1 MRVYLIRHPKPV
13 VAPGICYGHTD
24 LGLVEDAAVCAAVL
38 RPLLP
43 LTTVH
48 SSPLRRCSAL
58 ANALHPAPLFDDR
71 LREVNFGAWEMRAWD
86 DIGRDALDAW
96 AAAPLNYAPPGGE
109 SIADLRRRATHFL
122 DEHRHAGC
130 EELVLVTH
138 AGVMKVCAGEL
149 LGLPQP
155 EWFSM
160 SFDYGAITLIED
172 GRLVWSNRLGIQ
184 KEG

>member
-1 MRVYLIRHPKPV
+1 MRVYLIRHPKPS
-13 VAPGICYGHTD
+13 VAPGICYGRTD
-24 LGLVEDAAVCAAVL
+24 LDLAEDAAVRAAAL

-43 LTTVH
+43 EIMIH
-48 SSPLRRCSAL
+48 SSPLKRCSDL

-71 LREVNFGAWEMRAWD
+71 LREVDFGAWEMRTWD
-86 DIGRDALDAW
+86 DIGRAALDAW
-96 AAAPLNYAPPGGE
+96 AAVPLDFAPPGGE
-109 SIADLRRRATHFL
+109 SIADLHRRVTAFL
-122 DEHRHAGC
+122 DEQRAAGHQV
-130 EELVLVTH
+130 LVLVTH
-138 AGVMKVCAGEL
+138 AGVMKVCAGVL

-172 GRLVWSNRLGIQ
+172 GRLVWSNRLGVQ